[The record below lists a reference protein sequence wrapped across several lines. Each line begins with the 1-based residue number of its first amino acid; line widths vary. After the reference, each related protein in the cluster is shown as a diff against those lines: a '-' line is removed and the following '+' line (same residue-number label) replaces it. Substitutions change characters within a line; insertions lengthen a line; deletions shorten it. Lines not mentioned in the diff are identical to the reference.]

1 MNCYE
6 EAINKTHTKEAPWY
20 VIPADDKNMA
30 RLLVAKILY
39 QQLVKLTDI
48 KEPPLNDDI
57 KKDIDMYKDLLAK
70 KEI

>member
-1 MNCYE
+1 
-6 EAINKTHTKEAPWY
+6 

-30 RLLVAKILY
+30 RLLVAKNLY
-39 QQLVKLTDI
+39 QEMLKLTDI

-57 KKDIDMYKDLLAK
+57 TKDIDRYKDLLAK

>member
-1 MNCYE
+1 
-6 EAINKTHTKEAPWY
+6 
-20 VIPADDKNMA
+20 MA

-39 QQLVKLTDI
+39 QEMLKLTDI